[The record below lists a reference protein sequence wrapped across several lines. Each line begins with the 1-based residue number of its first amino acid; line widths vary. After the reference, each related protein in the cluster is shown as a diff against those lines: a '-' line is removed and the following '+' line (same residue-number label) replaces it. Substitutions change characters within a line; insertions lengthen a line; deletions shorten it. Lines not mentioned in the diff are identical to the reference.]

1 MKAVKSCLMCM
12 TSYCESH
19 LEPHLTMSGLMKHHL
34 IDPVENLEDRMCMK
48 HDQLL
53 EMFCKD
59 DQTCICTMCKISDHK
74 KHEVV
79 PLKDTY
85 EQKKAE
91 LGKTEAGIQ
100 QMIHTRLLKIQEI
113 KQSVELSKAYTNKEI
128 AEDVEAFTKLKESV
142 EKYHANIITMIEEK
156 QKRREK
162 QSEDLIKELEKE
174 ISLLKKRSSELE
186 QLSHTEDQFNL
197 LQNFKS
203 LNAAPRTKDWT
214 KVIIP
219 PQTYDGAVKTA
230 LDGMVEKLNNL
241 FTKDELMWARKYEV
255 DVTLDPDTANPKLI
269 LSDDGKQVH
278 HVDEMK
284 NLPDNPERFTVG
296 LCVFGKQSISSGR
309 FYFEVQVKDKPEWFF
324 GVARE
329 SIDRKGRIK
338 ISCKKGYWT
347 ICLRNENYFTVADT
361 AFLLSPK
368 SKPEKVGVFVDYD
381 GGVVSFYDV
390 DAEALI
396 HSFTSC
402 SFSDRLLPFLSPGV
416 NNGGKNSTPLIIS
429 PVHHTE

>member
-1 MKAVKSCLMCM
+1 
-12 TSYCESH
+12 
-19 LEPHLTMSGLMKHHL
+19 MSGLMKHQL

-53 EMFCKD
+53 ELFCKD
-59 DQTCICTMCKISDHK
+59 DLTCVCTLCSVSDHK
-74 KHEVV
+74 THEVV

-91 LGKTEAGIQ
+91 LGKTDAGIQ
-100 QMIHTRLLKIQEI
+100 QMIQTRQEKIQEI
-113 KQSVELSKAYTNKEI
+113 KQSVKLSKAYTDKEI
-128 AEDVEAFTKLKESV
+128 REDVEAFTKLKESV
-142 EKYHANIITMIEEK
+142 EKYQANIITMIEEK

-174 ISLLKKRSSELE
+174 ISVLKKRSSELE
-186 QLSHTEDQFNL
+186 QLSHSEDQFQI
-197 LQNFKS
+197 LQSFKS
-203 LNAAPRTKDWT
+203 LNAVPRTKDCT
-214 KVIIP
+214 EVIVP
-219 PQTYDGAVKTA
+219 LQSYDGAVKTA
-230 LDGMVEKLNNL
+230 LDEMVEILKNM
-241 FTKDELMWARKYEV
+241 FTMDELMWAKKYAV
-255 DVTLDPDTANPKLI
+255 DVTMDPDTANPKLI

-278 HVDEMK
+278 HVDAIK

-296 LCVFGKQSISSGR
+296 LCVFGKQSVSSGR
-309 FYFEVQVKDKPEWFF
+309 FYFEVQVKEKPEWFF

-338 ISCKKGYWT
+338 ISCEEGYWT
-347 ICLRNENYFTVADT
+347 LCLRNENYFTVADT

-396 HSFTSC
+396 HSFSNC
-402 SFSDRLLPFLSPGV
+402 SFSDRLLPFFSPGV
-416 NNGGKNSTPLIIS
+416 NNGGKNSMPLIIS
-429 PVHHTE
+429 PVHPTE